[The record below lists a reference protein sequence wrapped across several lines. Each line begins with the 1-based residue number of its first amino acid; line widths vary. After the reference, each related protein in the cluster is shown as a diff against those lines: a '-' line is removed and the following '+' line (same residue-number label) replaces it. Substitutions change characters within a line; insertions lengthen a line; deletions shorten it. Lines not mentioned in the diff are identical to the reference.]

1 MKVKTRKFI
10 VNFENDY
17 IIYDP
22 FEKKSSKK
30 NVFNQNKSFQ
40 MDKKPLTNLVE
51 KFVREIKSNSYDFS
65 DLKLSIEITSIISK
79 VENLLLDKKI

>member
-10 VNFENDY
+10 VNFENDS
-17 IIYDP
+17 IVYDP

-30 NVFNQNKSFQ
+30 NVFNQNKLLQ

-51 KFVREIKSNSYDFS
+51 KFAREIKSNSYDFS
-65 DLKLSIEITSIISK
+65 DLKLSIEITSILSK
-79 VENLLLDKKI
+79 VENLLLYEKI